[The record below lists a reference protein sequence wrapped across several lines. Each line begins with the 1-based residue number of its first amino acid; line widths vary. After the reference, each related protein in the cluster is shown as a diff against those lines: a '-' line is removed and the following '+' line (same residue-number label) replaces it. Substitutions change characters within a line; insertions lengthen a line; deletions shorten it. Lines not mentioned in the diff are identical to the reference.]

1 MVDELESLHQ
11 QALSEIE
18 ASSDLDTLNNVRNTY
33 TISDTESYSC
43 NYVNKISEKNIIYLS
58 LNNSTITTT
67 VDNEK
72 QTIQFTSANNLI
84 GNKLSFSAN
93 GVKIGAGVSKVMVSL
108 TASISNTTSNATY
121 QALEIYKNSTRAAR
135 HEGRNQVNYSTPFSL
150 SNIVLDVNENDVITG
165 AIFNRVAGTTNAN
178 YIYMTVEVI
187 E

>member
-1 MVDELESLHQ
+1 MIIRKTQ
-11 QALSEIE
+11 QP
-18 ASSDLDTLNNVRNTY
+18 SDFPTNSISNAKTTGVTNTY
-33 TISDTESYSC
+33 SC
-43 NYVNKISEKNIIYLS
+43 DYLNKNIIYLS
-58 LNNSTITTT
+58 LNSSTITTT
-67 VDNEK
+67 SDNEK

-135 HEGRNQVNYSTPFSL
+135 QEARNQVNYSTPFSL

-165 AIFNRVAGTTNAN
+165 AIFNRVEGTTKAN

>member
-1 MVDELESLHQ
+1 MIIRKIQ
-11 QALSEIE
+11 QP
-18 ASSDLDTLNNVRNTY
+18 SDYPSNSISNAKTTGTTNTY
-33 TISDTESYSC
+33 SC
-43 NYVNKISEKNIIYLS
+43 DYLNKNIIYLS
-58 LNNSTITTT
+58 LNSSTITTT
-67 VDNEK
+67 SENEK

-108 TASISNTTSNATY
+108 TASISNTTNNSTY
-121 QALEIYKNSTRAAR
+121 QALEIYKNSTLTVRQ
-135 HEGRNQVNYSTPFSL
+135 EGRNQVNYSTPFSL

-165 AIFNRVAGTTNAN
+165 AIFNRVEGTTKAN